1 MGGSELSGGP
11 MLYERLLTRRHPIYA
26 TPEDFLAAVVEYFQ
40 WSDANPL
47 KEETVGFFQG
57 TVCRGDAS
65 KLRAFSKQALATYL
79 GMPVSRLDSYKARKE
94 PAWREVIE
102 LIEQVIYEQK
112 FSAAAAGLLNSNI
125 MTRDLGLSEKKEI
138 TGADGGPM
146 QVIQYQLPSNGRDE
160 VPAAVA
166 LEEIIEDEDERPA

>member
-1 MGGSELSGGP
+1 
-11 MLYERLLTRRHPIYA
+11 MLYERLLERRCTIYA
-26 TPEDFLAAVVEYFQ
+26 TPQDFLAAVVEYFK

-47 KEETVGFFQG
+47 MEETVGFYQG
-57 TVCRGDAS
+57 AACRAES
-65 KLRAFSKQALATYL
+65 AKLRAFSKHALATYL
-79 GMPVSRLDSYKARKE
+79 GIPVSRLDSYKARKE
-94 PAWREVIE
+94 PAWREVVE

-146 QVIQYQLPSNGRDE
+146 QVVQYQLPSNGRDE
-160 VPAAVA
+160 VPATVVM
-166 LEEIIEDEDERPA
+166 EEIIEDEDERPA